1 MPGHAHVV
9 GAGPAGWAAARQLAR
24 AGWSVDLHAG
34 EAHHPYNRVEVS
46 KSLLAG
52 TATAAD
58 HGLGAV
64 PDGVTLH
71 LGDRIVV
78 TRGHLTRA
86 ATGEELSGPIIL
98 ATGAIPRTVPSLAD
112 AHVLR
117 TADDASRLRET
128 LGGGGRGVDVV
139 GAGVLG
145 MEAAGSLTD
154 AGQRVRVHDVAP
166 EIMSRMLPD
175 GAAAWLRGVHERR
188 GVDFALGGEPQL
200 DDGTVTVAAIGVRPD
215 TELAEQLGL
224 EVADGVVVDELGRT
238 SRTGIYAAGDCAA
251 LRVGDCLHRDEDL
264 ASARASGIRGATG
277 VLVDAGETEAPDAHA
292 PAPARRWSVQAGL
305 RVTTVGEV
313 VGTGTEPGAGAEHI
327 VVVSEAEEFESVVVR
342 DGLVIGAVA
351 VAKRPNPRG
360 IAAAVGHPW
369 DR

>member
-9 GAGPAGWAAARQLAR
+9 GA
-24 AGWSVDLHAG
+24 
-34 EAHHPYNRVEVS
+34 
-46 KSLLAG
+46 
-52 TATAAD
+52 
-58 HGLGAV
+58 V

-71 LGDRIVV
+71 VGDRIVV

-139 GAGVLG
+139 G
-145 MEAAGSLTD
+145 
-154 AGQRVRVHDVAP
+154 
-166 EIMSRMLPD
+166 
-175 GAAAWLRGVHERR
+175 
-188 GVDFALGGEPQL
+188 
-200 DDGTVTVAAIGVRPD
+200 
-215 TELAEQLGL
+215 
-224 EVADGVVVDELGRT
+224 
-238 SRTGIYAAGDCAA
+238 
-251 LRVGDCLHRDEDL
+251 
-264 ASARASGIRGATG
+264 
-277 VLVDAGETEAPDAHA
+277 
-292 PAPARRWSVQAGL
+292 
-305 RVTTVGEV
+305 
-313 VGTGTEPGAGAEHI
+313 TGTEPGAGAEHI